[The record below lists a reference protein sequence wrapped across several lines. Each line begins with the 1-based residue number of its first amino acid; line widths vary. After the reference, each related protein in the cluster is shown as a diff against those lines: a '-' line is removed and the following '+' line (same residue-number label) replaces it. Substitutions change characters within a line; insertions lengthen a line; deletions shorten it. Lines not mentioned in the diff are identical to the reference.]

1 MKLKKLLLALTL
13 ATSVISY
20 QAFALTPAEEVAQAK
35 AAADAKWWANY
46 NAILAEQAKQYQ
58 IVYGKPLD
66 GSTTPAVVNTP
77 VVVTTPALT
86 PTEIA
91 AKEVADAK
99 AIAAAKAEADRAAI
113 LAEQARQI
121 AIVYGPTPTVTTPPA
136 TPVATT
142 PVVTAP
148 TPTSPGINLSPYAT
162 AEYTADGISAGKSND
177 DYLRVI
183 NASAAW
189 SRGYTGLGSK
199 ILIIDSG
206 INANHSEFL
215 NSITDTKDFV
225 NSAVGITDKVG
236 HGTSMAS
243 IAAANWNGTGVA
255 GVAPDASLAIAKVT
269 DNTSYGFTQA
279 RQALDWGT
287 TIGADVANISANTMY
302 DNTSRKTF
310 YQLADGSWANS
321 SATYKTNYY
330 TGGRATGF
338 YLNEDPK
345 AWAAALGTSEM
356 VIVNSAGN
364 SGLKYP
370 ENPAPMAYATRPD
383 GTLYLNGQ
391 MLVVGAYDIDSNS
404 IASYSNQAGHLCQ
417 GFNIVAGTCKD
428 TYRMSDFYILA
439 PGNAFSASKTGTD
452 VYNIS
457 TGTSEAAAV
466 VSGAV
471 AIIHQQWPMM
481 TGGNIV
487 KLLTATANKDLVNY
501 NKDVMGAGLLDLE
514 KATRPY
520 GVVGIPTT
528 GSTKIALGGGFSTS
542 TSGGLASVGA
552 LSSVMVTDDFGR
564 DYYVNMASTANAKR
578 ATGNF
583 NPVSKA
589 NFYEDYNPY
598 NKLNYYTS
606 GGKVALGQYDVKM
619 SMNDYSQTALAEMGY
634 TTKLNDKTN
643 YRLGFGVM
651 NERKA
656 WMGNQI
662 SGMMGE
668 VDGSYTQFMNF
679 SGAYNLNKNLSLFGS
694 AWLGYTQTNLQTSG
708 LITNVG
714 ATQSYSW
721 NMGVDYTKEK
731 HSVGATISQPVTVS
745 KGTVD
750 VSVPIGYHANGSI
763 AYDRSTVSITPT
775 VNQYDMG
782 VYYKYKTNTLNLIT
796 YGEHQMNYLNQAGV
810 TNEQVGFAL
819 SKEF

>member
-1 MKLKKLLLALTL
+1 MKLRKILLGLTL
-13 ATSVISY
+13 AGSLISY

-35 AAADAKWWANY
+35 AAADARWWANY
-46 NAILAEQAKQYQ
+46 NATLAEQARQYQ
-58 IVYGKPLD
+58 LVYGKPLD
-66 GSTTPAVVNTP
+66 GSTSAVTATP
-77 VVVTTPALT
+77 VTTPA
-86 PTEIA
+86 
-91 AKEVADAK
+91 
-99 AIAAAKAEADRAAI
+99 
-113 LAEQARQI
+113 
-121 AIVYGPTPTVTTPPA
+121 
-136 TPVATT
+136 
-142 PVVTAP
+142 VVTAP
-148 TPTSPGINLSPYAT
+148 TVIAPAVVTRPTVATPVASPGIDISTFAT
-162 AEYTADGISAGKSND
+162 AEYTANGISAGKSND

-183 NASAAW
+183 NASSAW

-225 NSAVGITDKVG
+225 RSKFGITDNVG

-255 GVAPDASLAIAKVT
+255 GVAPDADLAIAKVT
-269 DNTSYGFTQA
+269 DNKSYGFTQA
-279 RQALDWGT
+279 RQAIAWGT

-302 DNTSRKTF
+302 DNTSRRTF

-321 SATYKTNYY
+321 GAAYKTNYY

-345 AWAAALGTSEM
+345 AWASALGTSEM

-364 SGLKYP
+364 SGLRYP

-391 MLVVGAYDIDSNS
+391 MLVVGAYDINTNS

-417 GFNIVAGTCKD
+417 GFNISAGTCNDK
-428 TYRMSDFYILA
+428 YRMSDFYILA

-471 AIIHQQWPMM
+471 AIVHQQWPQM
-481 TGGNIV
+481 TGANIV

-501 NKDVMGAGLLDLE
+501 DKNVMGAGLLDLE

-520 GVVGIPTT
+520 GVVGIPTDGRNGVKT
-528 GSTKIALGGGFSTS
+528 SLGGGFSTS
-542 TSGGLASVGA
+542 TSGGLAT
-552 LSSVMVTDDFGR
+552 LSSLSNVMVTDEFGR
-564 DYYVNMASTANAKR
+564 DYYVNMASTANTKR
-578 ATGNF
+578 ATGTF
-583 NPVSKA
+583 NPISKA

-598 NKLNYYTS
+598 NKLNYYTN
-606 GGKVALGQYDVKM
+606 GGKVALGQYDVRM
-619 SMNDYSQTALAEMGY
+619 SMNEFTQTGLVESGY
-634 TTKLNDKTN
+634 TTKFNDKAN
-643 YRLGFGVM
+643 YRLGVGM
-651 NERKA
+651 LNERNA

-668 VDGSYTQFMNF
+668 VGGSYTQFINF
-679 SGAYNLNKNLSLFGS
+679 TGAYNLNKNLSLFGS
-694 AWLGYTQTNLQTSG
+694 AWMGFTQANLQTSG

-721 NMGVDYTKEK
+721 SMGVDYTKEK
-731 HSVGATISQPVTVS
+731 HSFGTTISQPVTVS

-750 VSVPIGYHANGSI
+750 VSVPIGWTANGDV
-763 AYDRSTVSITPT
+763 AYDRSRVNISPT
-775 VNQYDMG
+775 AMQYDMG
-782 VYYKYKTNTLNLIT
+782 VYYKYKTKNLNLIT
-796 YGEHQMNYLNQAGV
+796 YGEHQTNYLNQAGV
-810 TNEQVGFAL
+810 TNQQFGFAFN
-819 SKEF
+819 KEF